1 MFEVYDAT
9 GVPFKVDAEHWR
21 AGTDGVVFTDSR
33 GKIIDSYTWDEIS
46 DINIERVNG

>member
-9 GVPFKVDAEHWR
+9 GVPFLVNAEHWR
-21 AGTDGVVFTDSR
+21 AGTNGVVFTDSR
-33 GKIIDSYTWDEIS
+33 GKIVEEYSWHDIS